1 MADER
6 DEPGDEEP
14 AEGVKI
20 VGDEEPALRF
30 GPDDTGPLPHW
41 TEPPTGEVP
50 KILADEPHDDVDPWS
65 SFSGQAPVWRDDQ
78 SDDANAEVDLTPLTE
93 DLPPVDPDA
102 GGELFGTGEPSQ
114 PVESPPTTATGEQAR
129 VTPIRT
135 RREPPVPPRT
145 RPETVPPK
153 GGAAGRDLP
162 MAVAVGFGLA
172 ALFLL
177 LLNFGERYVVGLIAV
192 ILAVAGVEFYDTVR
206 SKGYQ
211 PAQFIGLAAVIGL
224 PLAAYWVGMD
234 ALPLLVVLAFVATC
248 MWAMASGSIDS
259 GPLPNTAITMLGVVY
274 LGLLGSYGALILQ
287 FPNHWGKG
295 VLVATVVGVVANDIG
310 ALFVGSSAGRTPV
323 AAWISPNKTVEG
335 LVGGAFLTVIAL
347 AIVKLLEVDPW
358 EQASWGKLLLF
369 ALVLVIITPIGDFT
383 ESMFKRNLDVKDFG
397 TLAPRSR
404 RRARPLRRHAVRAP
418 GGVLRRTR
426 HRALDQLGTRAPTV
440 LSGGGP
446 APPGRLQP

>member
-6 DEPGDEEP
+6 DEPGEEREPVEGVQKVGEDEEP
-14 AEGVKI
+14 
-20 VGDEEPALRF
+20 PLRL

-78 SDDANAEVDLTPLTE
+78 SEDANADLDLTPLKE

-102 GGELFGTGEPSQ
+102 GGDLFGTGEVSRPTERPS
-114 PVESPPTTATGEQAR
+114 TAATGEQAR

-135 RREPPVPPRT
+135 RREPPNPPRA
-145 RPETVPPK
+145 RPETTSAR
-153 GGAAGRDLP
+153 GGTAGRDLP
-162 MAVAVGFGLA
+162 MAIAVGFGLA

-177 LLNFGERYVVGLIAV
+177 LLNFGERYVVGLVVVA
-192 ILAVAGVEFYDTVR
+192 LAVAGVEFFDTVR

-211 PAQFIGLAAVIGL
+211 PAQFIGLAAIIGL
-224 PLAAYWVGMD
+224 PLAAYWVGVD
-234 ALPLLVVLAFVATC
+234 GLPLLVVLAFMATAV
-248 MWAMASGSIDS
+248 WGLASGSVDS
-259 GPLPNTAITMLGVVY
+259 GPLPNAAITTLGVVY
-274 LGLLGSYGALILQ
+274 IGLLGSYASLILRL
-287 FPNHWGKG
+287 PNNWGKG
-295 VLVATVVGVVANDIG
+295 VLLATVVGVVANDIG

-347 AIVKLLEVDPW
+347 AVVKILKVDPW
-358 EQASWGKLLLF
+358 EQGSWAKLLLF
-369 ALVLVIITPIGDFT
+369 ALVIIVITPIGDFT

-397 TLAPRSR
+397 SLLPG
-404 RRARPLRRHAVRAP
+404 H
-418 GGVLRRTR
+418 GGVLDRFDGLIF
-426 HRALDQLGTRAPTV
+426 AL
-440 LSGGGP
+440 P
-446 APPGRLQP
+446 AAYYAAIVIEPWVK

>member
-6 DEPGDEEP
+6 DEPGEDLDP
-14 AEGVKI
+14 VDGVSI
-20 VGDEEPALRF
+20 VDDEEPALRF

-78 SDDANAEVDLTPLTE
+78 NEDANADLDLTPLTD

-102 GGELFGTGEPSQ
+102 GGELFGSGEPS
-114 PVESPPTTATGEQAR
+114 VPTERTVSTATGEQAR

-135 RREPPVPPRT
+135 RREPTAPPRA
-145 RPETVPPK
+145 RPEPATPR
-153 GGAAGRDLP
+153 GGTSARDLP
-162 MAVAVGFGLA
+162 MAIAVGFGLA

-192 ILAVAGVEFYDTVR
+192 ALAVAGVEFYDTVR

-211 PAQFIGLAAVIGL
+211 PAQFIGLAAIIGL
-224 PLAAYWVGMD
+224 PIAAYWVGMD
-234 ALPLLVVLAFVATC
+234 ALPLLVVLAFVATSL
-248 MWAMASGSIDS
+248 WAMASGSIDS
-259 GPLPNTAITMLGVVY
+259 GPLPNSAITMLAVIYIGV
-274 LGLLGSYGALILQ
+274 LGSYGALILR
-287 FPNHWGKG
+287 FPEHWGKG
-295 VLVATVVGVVANDIG
+295 ILLATVVGVVANDIG

-323 AAWISPNKTVEG
+323 AGWISPNKTVEG

-347 AIVKLLEVDPW
+347 AVVKLLGVDPW
-358 EQASWGKLLLF
+358 EQGSWGKLLLF
-369 ALVLVIITPIGDFT
+369 ALVIVIITPIGDFT

-397 TLAPRSR
+397 TLLPG
-404 RRARPLRRHAVRAP
+404 H
-418 GGVLRRTR
+418 GGVLDRFDGLVF
-426 HRALDQLGTRAPTV
+426 AL
-440 LSGGGP
+440 P
-446 APPGRLQP
+446 AAYYASLIIEPWIA

>member
-6 DEPGDEEP
+6 DEPGEEQEP

-20 VGDEEPALRF
+20 VDDEGPALRF

-50 KILADEPHDDVDPWS
+50 KVLADEPQDDVDPWS

-78 SDDANAEVDLTPLTE
+78 SETPDSELDLTPLTG

-102 GGELFGTGEPSQ
+102 GGELFGTGEPSR
-114 PVESPPTTATGEQAR
+114 PVERPTRTATGEQAR

-135 RREPPVPPRT
+135 RREPPAPPRA
-145 RPETVPPK
+145 RPENTGSTPRSSGPST
-153 GGAAGRDLP
+153 RDLP
-162 MAVAVGFGLA
+162 MAIAVGFGLA
-172 ALFLL
+172 AVFLL

-192 ILAVAGVEFYDTVR
+192 ALAVAGVEFYDTVR

-211 PAQFIGLAAVIGL
+211 PAQFIGLAAIIGL
-224 PLAAYWVGMD
+224 PLAAYWVGSD
-234 ALPLLVVLAFVATC
+234 ALPLLVVLAFVATAL
-248 MWAMASGSIDS
+248 WGMASGSVDS
-259 GPLPNTAITMLGVVY
+259 GPLPNAAITMLGVVY
-274 LGLLGSYGALILQ
+274 IGVLGAYGALILRL
-287 FPNHWGKG
+287 PEGWGKG
-295 VLVATVVGVVANDIG
+295 VLLATVVGVVANDIG

-347 AIVKLLEVDPW
+347 AVVKLLKVDPW
-358 EQASWGKLLLF
+358 ETAGWSKLLLF
-369 ALVLVIITPIGDFT
+369 ALVIVIITPIGDFT

-397 TLAPRSR
+397 TLLPG
-404 RRARPLRRHAVRAP
+404 H
-418 GGVLRRTR
+418 GGVLDRFDGLIF
-426 HRALDQLGTRAPTV
+426 ALPAAYYATLV
-440 LSGGGP
+440 LEP
-446 APPGRLQP
+446 WVQ